1 MHIRALVWWV
11 GGVVTLAIAFGGGC
25 DFTAEAPSVNT
36 ETEINAPLAAR
47 KTFRFLGNPQ
57 DDLDPLIDTTSSTFD
72 SLFTVGPEGEPETA
86 IFVEQEI
93 NSFDIGSLDQAIDQ
107 ASEGVG
113 LDTSLAEALVEGD
126 DLAQQEVE
134 AGYSSTVDVPPPV
147 PEGGSQIESPLPSG
161 EPTTFPFPSK
171 FLQLPDFEAVS
182 AEADVQSGTLTDETE
197 LTRGSGTVF
206 VNDITFKVENNG
218 SSTNPLS
225 RSGGTDPPRV
235 SLVRGGTTLQDAE
248 GQEIAGNLGEGPIDP
263 DQTRTVELDVQGA
276 TLGTVGGTD
285 TEIVLQI
292 DGNEVQDVLRTEIS
306 SFRYQS
312 VDLVDVN
319 TLEVTAS
326 ETSIGA
332 TGETN
337 TQFAGLNVREGNV
350 EFELTNNFGFPLTV
364 DKLEVVN
371 NKGAA
376 SAPSALNPTGISA
389 TSASDF
395 QTQNLNSGQSG
406 TVIDEDLSGNGI
418 ASVVDVPT
426 LSASLNLGQAT
437 EPITV
442 AAGDGLGVSLS
453 TPTPLTIQT
462 LYFWPKG
469 ETLEISDTFR
479 FEQDRLT
486 FGANDFVR
494 LKTGTI
500 ALDNLEYKPTV
511 PIDDPQ
517 REPDLAFDS
526 FAFTYPELSP
536 PDDPNLT
543 LEFAGTDRDPANYD
557 FPALRASDD
566 PKNFSAPLDKL
577 RINPTNDQVEYQVT
591 ASLGRVP
598 DGQERVDNLSVIG
611 FEDSVKASVSIEE
624 LDIDEVQAGLR
635 SGPVA
640 VDITEDADNSG
651 TLDLASEA
659 TEVSFDGFEGIA
671 DRVGDDLGL
680 DGAELTFSIE
690 TNLGSDA
697 NLYAAIQG
705 RQGNTQTYL
714 SGRMGSDTHVPD
726 TAPQS
731 DDFVQNGSSIPADDL
746 IQLGFGGA
754 ALGATAPVTDT
765 KDLTHSNSTVDELI
779 NALPTSLRFAGR
791 ALLTGKGSENRI
803 SLSKP
808 VTFDAG
814 LNVSVPLRFGT
825 ELTVRDTVDADFSG
839 LEDVT
844 DPDKNLSIS
853 TAELT
858 VRYRS
863 ALPLGADIRMA
874 VVDANGEVLRT
885 FPADSL
891 SIEPV
896 PKNEQGVATGERNG
910 SVTLSLG
917 KTQEDIQELTDGEA
931 VRLGLTMTQDPNGP
945 SAQIQADD
953 EFALELSINVDASVN
968 TND

>member
-11 GGVVTLAIAFGGGC
+11 GGVITLAIAFGGGC

-126 DLAQQEVE
+126 ELAQQEVE
-134 AGYSSTVDVPPPV
+134 AGYSSTIEVPPPV
-147 PEGGSQIESPLPSG
+147 PEGGSQVEFPLL
-161 EPTTFPFPSK
+161 ETTFPFPSE
-171 FLQLPDFEAVS
+171 FLQLPDFDAVS
-182 AEADVQSGTLTDETE
+182 AEADVQSGTLTDETAYK
-197 LTRGSGTVF
+197 TAS
-206 VNDITFKVENNG
+206 VNDITFEVKNNG
-218 SSTNPLS
+218 SDTPLT
-225 RSGGTDPPRV
+225 RTGGSAPPRV
-235 SLVRGGTTLQDAE
+235 ALVRGTDTLRNASGQKVAGDLGSSPIGPGETAEVQLGVQGTELGTVDGTDTDIVLM
-248 GQEIAGNLGEGPIDP
+248 IAGND
-263 DQTRTVELDVQGA
+263 D
-276 TLGTVGGTD
+276 
-285 TEIVLQI
+285 
-292 DGNEVQDVLRTEIS
+292 QDVLKTTIS

-312 VDLVDVN
+312 VDLENV
-319 TLEVTAS
+319 TALEVTAS
-326 ETSIGA
+326 ETNIGA
-332 TGETN
+332 TGKTG
-337 TQFAGLNVREGNV
+337 TRFAGLNVRKGTA
-350 EFELTNNFGFPLTV
+350 EFELTNNFQFPLTV

-371 NKGAA
+371 NKDAA
-376 SAPSALNPTGISA
+376 NAPSALNPTGISA

-406 TVIDEDLSGNGI
+406 TVIDEDLSENGI

-426 LSASLNLGQAT
+426 LSASLNASQAT
-437 EPITV
+437 ELTI

-462 LYFWPKG
+462 LYFWPNG
-469 ETLEISDTFR
+469 ETLKISDTFR
-479 FEQDRLT
+479 FDQDRLT

-517 REPDLAFDS
+517 QEPDLVFKS
-526 FAFTYPELSP
+526 FSFTYPELSP
-536 PDDPNLT
+536 PDDPDLT
-543 LEFAGTDRDPANYD
+543 IEFAGTDRDPADYN
-557 FPALRASDD
+557 FPALRASDA

-577 RINPTNDQVEYQVT
+577 RINPTNDQVEYQVS
-591 ASLGRVP
+591 ASLGSVP
-598 DGQERVDNLSVIG
+598 DDQKSADNLSVIG
-611 FEDSVKASVSIEE
+611 IEDSVKASVSIEE
-624 LDIDEVQAGLR
+624 LDIDEMQARLR

-640 VDITEDADNSG
+640 VDVTGDTDDSG

-659 TEVSFDGFEGIA
+659 NEVSFDGFDGIA
-671 DRVGDDLGL
+671 DRVGDGLGL

-697 NLYAAIQG
+697 ALYAAIQG

-731 DDFVQNGSSIPADDL
+731 DDFFQNGAPIPADDL

-754 ALGATAPVTDT
+754 ALGATDPVTDT

-779 NALPTSLRFAGR
+779 NALPTSLRFAGK

-825 ELTVRDTVDADFSG
+825 EFTVRDTVDADFSG

-863 ALPLGADIRMA
+863 ALPLGADIQMR

-885 FPADSL
+885 FPADAIR
-891 SIEPV
+891 IEPV
-896 PKNEQGVATGERNG
+896 PKNEQGAATGERNG
-910 SVTLSLG
+910 SITLSLG
-917 KTQEDIQELTDGEA
+917 DTQEDIQELTDGEA
-931 VRLGLTMTQDPNGP
+931 VRLRLAMTQAPNGP
-945 SAQIQADD
+945 PAQIQADD
-953 EFALELSINVDASVN
+953 EFALDLSINVDASVD
-968 TND
+968 TDK